1 MSLGVAIGAIT
12 FTGSVI
18 AFAKLSG
25 RMSGKPIILPAR
37 HVINLALFALTGAA
51 DLLRSASRAAIRL
64 LFWAITAARA
74 AVRRR

>member
-37 HVINLALFALTGAA
+37 HLINLALFALTAFLIYQFCLSGG
-51 DLLRSASRAAIRL
+51 SAW
-64 LFWAITAARA
+64 LFWAITRPRCYSAS
-74 AVRRR
+74 